1 MKKFLLLLPVFLVV
15 TIVTAFARSTTNVN
29 PRAEQ
34 EFKKY
39 FANVE
44 NVKWSKEEGGYLQ
57 ASFTWANHR
66 TLAYFNS
73 NGELVG
79 SIRGISFSQLPLVVL
94 RSVERSYKE
103 AIILE
108 TSEITNDEG
117 TQYKLI
123 IEDDKKKYAIR
134 LNSFGDVLKK
144 EKVK

>member
-1 MKKFLLLLPVFLVV
+1 MKKFLLLLPVLFVV
-15 TIVTAFARSTTNVN
+15 TSATTFARFTVEAD

-66 TLAYFNS
+66 TLAFFNS

-79 SIRGISFSQLPLVVL
+79 SIRGMSFSQLPLIVG
-94 RSVERSYKE
+94 RSIDKSFKNG
-103 AIILE
+103 IILE
-108 TSEITNDEG
+108 ISEITNDEG
-117 TQYKLI
+117 TQYKLM
-123 IEDDKKKYAIR
+123 IEDQQKKYAVR
-134 LNSFGDVLKK
+134 LNSFGEVLKK

>member
-1 MKKFLLLLPVFLVV
+1 MKKFLLLLPLLLVAA
-15 TIVTAFARSTTNVN
+15 IVTTFARSSNIDN

-44 NVKWSKEEGGYLQ
+44 NVKWTREEGGYLQ

-66 TLAYFNS
+66 TLAYFDS

-79 SIRGISFSQLPLVVL
+79 SIRGISVSQLPLIVVRNL
-94 RSVERSYKE
+94 EKSYKD
-103 AIILE
+103 AIMLE
-108 TSEITNDEG
+108 ISEITNDEG

-134 LNSFGDVLKK
+134 LNSFGDIVKK

>member
-1 MKKFLLLLPVFLVV
+1 MKKCLLLLPLFLVIIIE
-15 TIVTAFARSTTNVN
+15 TSFARSAMNDN

-66 TLAYFNS
+66 TLAFFNS

-79 SIRGISFSQLPLVVL
+79 SIRGISFSQLPLIVE
-94 RSVERSYKE
+94 RAVERSYKK
-103 AIILE
+103 ALVLE
-108 TSEITNDEG
+108 ISEITNDEG

-123 IEDDKKKYAIR
+123 IEDENKKYVVR

>member
-1 MKKFLLLLPVFLVV
+1 MKKILLLLPLLLVV
-15 TIVTAFARSTTNVN
+15 TIVTTFARSAMHDN

-44 NVKWSKEEGGYLQ
+44 NVVWSKEEGGYLQ

-79 SIRGISFSQLPLVVL
+79 SIRGISASQLPLIVV
-94 RSVERSYKE
+94 RSVEKSYKKG
-103 AIILE
+103 IILE

-123 IEDDKKKYAIR
+123 IEDENIKYAVR

>member
-1 MKKFLLLLPVFLVV
+1 MKKIFLLLPLLLVV
-15 TIVTAFARSTTNVN
+15 TIVTTYARSAMNGN

-57 ASFTWANHR
+57 ASFTWDNHR
-66 TLAYFNS
+66 TLAFFNS
-73 NGELVG
+73 SGELVG
-79 SIRGISFSQLPLVVL
+79 SIRGISVNQLPLIVA
-94 RSVERSYKE
+94 RNVERNYNK

-108 TSEITNDEG
+108 ISEITNDEG
-117 TQYKLI
+117 TQYKLT
-123 IEDDKKKYAIR
+123 IEDEKNKYCLR
-134 LNSFGDVLKK
+134 LNSFGDILKK